1 MKVKITGI
9 HWKIFACT
17 GSGGCGLSR
26 CWKYIVAPI
35 TSAQAGRCR

>member
-9 HWKIFACT
+9 HWNSFACT
-17 GSGGCGLSR
+17 GSGGCGFSF
-26 CWKYIVAPI
+26 CCTHIVAPM